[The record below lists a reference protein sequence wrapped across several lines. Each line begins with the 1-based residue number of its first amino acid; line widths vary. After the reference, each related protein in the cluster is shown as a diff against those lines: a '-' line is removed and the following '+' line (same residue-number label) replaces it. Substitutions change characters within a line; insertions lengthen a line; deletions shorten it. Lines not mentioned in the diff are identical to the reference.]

1 MTPGKYNIVVGPK
14 ERFKLAFNWTAASV
28 PVNLAGY
35 TAKFLIAYKEQ
46 TTPVVSLTTLNGAVV
61 LGGATHNVV
70 VDDINELCDAL
81 KSGVH
86 KYELTLT
93 DSAGFAYWLL
103 EGNYTV
109 PAKII
114 PL

>member
-14 ERFKLAFNWTAASV
+14 ERFKLAFNWNAAGA
-28 PVNLAGY
+28 PVALAGY

-46 TTPVVSLTTLNGAVV
+46 VAPVVALTTLNGGVV
-61 LGGATHNVV
+61 LSGAAHNVV
-70 VDDINELCDAL
+70 IDDINELCDVL

-103 EGNYTV
+103 EGTYTV
-109 PAKII
+109 PAKIVT
-114 PL
+114 P